1 MLNLCGTELCTGI
14 LFSIPKLLDYS
25 FSMKKH
31 PKVFFAGQIT
41 GVEGYA
47 ESAASGLMAAL
58 QCASTVLGKGTFLF
72 PSETALHA
80 LSAYVSCE
88 DITDFQPMNVN
99 FGIIKPLGMRVKG
112 KREKNEAIS
121 ARSVEA
127 LKDFDII

>member
-1 MLNLCGTELCTGI
+1 MIPGLENAEFVRYGVMHRNTFLN
-14 LFSIPKLLDYS
+14 SPKLLDYS

-58 QCASTVLGKGTFLF
+58 QCASTVLGKGTFSF

-80 LSAYVSCE
+80 LSAYISCE
-88 DITDFQPMNVN
+88 DITDFQPMNV
-99 FGIIKPLGMRVKG
+99 G
-112 KREKNEAIS
+112 
-121 ARSVEA
+121 
-127 LKDFDII
+127 